1 MYHYAANNP
10 VRYIDPDGRVF
21 NIIAAGAGAII
32 GAGVG
37 AVTTA
42 LAGGSKK
49 DIVAAAIGGAA
60 GGALAGFTC
69 GASLAVTAAVG
80 GVAVIGGAT
89 VAAGTDVAINA
100 YQGNNLLDGVDKA
113 ALGGGIGGGVGY
125 VAGVA
130 IGSTVLQTKT
140 PDKFQQTLN
149 TVKETGNPPNG
160 YKGGRTFQNRG
171 GDGYQTLPKTDS
183 NGNPINYKEWDV
195 NPHIQGQNRGAERLV
210 TGSDGSAWKT
220 TDHYKT
226 FTQME

>member
-1 MYHYAANNP
+1 MYHYAGNNP
-10 VRYIDPDGRVF
+10 VRYIDPNGRIF

-49 DIVAAAIGGAA
+49 DIAAAALGGAA

-80 GVAVIGGAT
+80 GMAVIGGAT

-100 YQGNNLLDGVDKA
+100 YQGNDLLDGVDKA
-113 ALGGGIGGGVGY
+113 ALGGRIGGGIGY

-130 IGSTVLQTKT
+130 IGSTVSQIKT

-149 TVKETGNPPNG
+149 TILLMDIKVVEFFKTVVVTVI
-160 YKGGRTFQNRG
+160 KH
-171 GDGYQTLPKTDS
+171 YQKQILM
-183 NGNPINYKEWDV
+183 E
-195 NPHIQGQNRGAERLV
+195 IQ
-210 TGSDGSAWKT
+210 
-220 TDHYKT
+220 
-226 FTQME
+226 